1 MAGFA
6 SLPGYGFVNFGRLRA
21 MDNPT
26 AKLSNVGSDFGL
38 TARIKNIIFT
48 PRSEWRVIQAESTSI
63 SRLYSGYVMPMAA
76 FAAVMSFIR
85 MSVVGVDVPTGGT
98 LRVPFAS
105 GVFTS
110 LLTFV
115 MSLVG
120 LYLVGLVINGLASAF
135 GGRPD
140 QRQALKTAAYALTPA
155 WLGTALSFLPMGSLL
170 QFVAGLY
177 GVYVL
182 YIGLP
187 IMMQAKEDG
196 AGGYASSVV
205 ACAIG
210 VGILFGLGAA
220 TLV

>member
-1 MAGFA
+1 
-6 SLPGYGFVNFGRLRA
+6 

-26 AKLSNVGSDFGL
+26 TIVSDFGL
-38 TARIKNIIFT
+38 TTRIRNILLT
-48 PRSEWRVIQAESTSI
+48 PKSEWRVIEAESTSV
-63 SRLYSGYVMPMAA
+63 SKVYSGYVMPMAA

-85 MSVVGVDVPTGGT
+85 LSVVGVEFPSGQTV
-98 LRVPFAS
+98 RAAVAS
-105 GVFTS
+105 GLTTS
-110 LLTFV
+110 LLTFLT
-115 MSLVG
+115 SLAG
-120 LYLVGLVINGLASAF
+120 LYLVGLVINALASAF

-140 QRQALKTAAYALTPA
+140 RRQALKTAAYALTPA
-155 WLGTALSFLPMGSLL
+155 WLGTALSFLPTGSFL
-170 QFVAGLY
+170 QFLAGLY

-182 YIGLP
+182 YVGLP

-205 ACAIG
+205 ACAVG

>member
-1 MAGFA
+1 
-6 SLPGYGFVNFGRLRA
+6 

-26 AKLSNVGSDFGL
+26 ANISDFGL
-38 TARIKNIIFT
+38 AARIKNIVFT
-48 PRSEWRVIQAESTSI
+48 PRSEWRVIAAEPTSI

-76 FAAVMSFIR
+76 FAALMSFIR
-85 MSVVGVDVPTGGT
+85 MSVVGVDVPSGGT
-98 LRVPFAS
+98 IRAPFAT

-110 LLTFV
+110 LLTFLL
-115 MSLVG
+115 SLVG
-120 LYLVGLVINGLASAF
+120 LYLVGLVINALASAF

-155 WLGTALSFLPMGSLL
+155 WLGTALSLLPMGNLL
-170 QFVAGLY
+170 QFSAGLY

-205 ACAIG
+205 ACALG
-210 VGILFGLGAA
+210 VGVLLGLGAA

>member
-1 MAGFA
+1 
-6 SLPGYGFVNFGRLRA
+6 

-26 AKLSNVGSDFGL
+26 AKLSNLGSDFGL
-38 TARIKNIIFT
+38 AARIKNILFT
-48 PRSEWRVIQAESTSI
+48 PRSEWRAIQADPTSI

-85 MSVVGVDVPTGGT
+85 MSVVGVAVPTGGT
-98 LRVPFAS
+98 IRVPFAS

-115 MSLVG
+115 MSLIG
-120 LYLVGLVINGLASAF
+120 LYLVGLVINGLAAVF

-170 QFVAGLY
+170 QFIAGLY

-187 IMMQAKEDG
+187 IMMQAQEDG

-205 ACAIG
+205 ACALG

>member
-1 MAGFA
+1 
-6 SLPGYGFVNFGRLRA
+6 
-21 MDNPT
+21 MDTPT
-26 AKLSNVGSDFGL
+26 ARNISDFGL
-38 TARIKNIIFT
+38 AARIKNIVFT
-48 PRSEWRVIQAESTSI
+48 PRSEWQVIQAERTSI

-85 MSVVGVDVPTGGT
+85 MSVVGVDVPSGATI
-98 LRVPFAS
+98 RVPFAS

-110 LLTFV
+110 LLAFL

-120 LYLVGLVINGLASAF
+120 LYLVGLVINALASAF

-155 WLGTALSFLPMGSLL
+155 WLGTALSLLPIGNLL
-170 QFVAGLY
+170 QFSAGLY

-205 ACAIG
+205 ACALG
-210 VGILFGLGAA
+210 VGILLGLGAA

>member
-1 MAGFA
+1 
-6 SLPGYGFVNFGRLRA
+6 

-26 AKLSNVGSDFGL
+26 AKLSNLGSDFGL
-38 TARIKNIIFT
+38 TARIKNIVFT
-48 PRSEWRVIQAESTSI
+48 PRLEWRVIQAEPTSI

-98 LRVPFAS
+98 IRVPFAS

-115 MSLVG
+115 MSLIG
-120 LYLVGLVINGLASAF
+120 LYLVGLVINGLASVF

-170 QFVAGLY
+170 QFIAGLY

-205 ACAIG
+205 ACALG

>member
-1 MAGFA
+1 
-6 SLPGYGFVNFGRLRA
+6 

-26 AKLSNVGSDFGL
+26 VTVSDFGL
-38 TARIKNIIFT
+38 TERIRNIVFT
-48 PRSEWRVIQAESTSI
+48 PRSEWRVIQAESTSVG
-63 SRLYSGYVMPMAA
+63 RLYCGYVMPMAGFASLMA
-76 FAAVMSFIR
+76 FLR

-98 LRVPFAS
+98 IRVPLAS
-105 GVFTS
+105 GVFTG

-120 LYLVGLVINGLASAF
+120 LYLVGLVINSLASAF

-155 WLGTALSFLPMGSLL
+155 WLGTALSFLPMGNLL
-170 QFVAGLY
+170 QFIAGLY

-205 ACAIG
+205 ACALG

>member
-1 MAGFA
+1 
-6 SLPGYGFVNFGRLRA
+6 
-21 MDNPT
+21 MDNST
-26 AKLSNVGSDFGL
+26 ATLSDFGL
-38 TARIKNIIFT
+38 AARIKNILFT
-48 PRSEWRVIQAESTSI
+48 PKSEWRVIQAEPTSV

-85 MSVVGVDVPTGGT
+85 MSVVGVEVPAGGT
-98 LRVPFAS
+98 IRAS
-105 GVFTS
+105 WIIGLQTS
-110 LLTFV
+110 LLTFLL
-115 MSLVG
+115 SLGG
-120 LYLVGLVINGLASAF
+120 LYLVGLVINSLASAF

-140 QRQALKTAAYALTPA
+140 RRQALKTAAYALTPT
-155 WLGTALSFLPMGSLL
+155 WLGTALSFLPMGGLL
-170 QFVAGLY
+170 QFLAGLY

-205 ACAIG
+205 ACAVG

-220 TLV
+220 SLV

>member
-1 MAGFA
+1 
-6 SLPGYGFVNFGRLRA
+6 

-26 AKLSNVGSDFGL
+26 ATLSDFGL
-38 TARIKNIIFT
+38 AARIRNILFT
-48 PRSEWRVIQAESTSI
+48 PKSEWRVIQAETTSV

-85 MSVVGVDVPTGGT
+85 LSVVGVEVPAGGT
-98 LRVPFAS
+98 ARAS
-105 GVFTS
+105 WMIGLQTS
-110 LLTFV
+110 LLSFLL
-115 MSLVG
+115 SLGG
-120 LYLVGLVINGLASAF
+120 LYLVGLVINSLASAF

-140 QRQALKTAAYALTPA
+140 RRQALQTAAYALTPT

-170 QFVAGLY
+170 QFLAGLY

-205 ACAIG
+205 ACAVG

-220 TLV
+220 SLV

>member
-1 MAGFA
+1 
-6 SLPGYGFVNFGRLRA
+6 
-21 MDNPT
+21 MDHPT
-26 AKLSNVGSDFGL
+26 ISVPDFGL
-38 TARIKNIIFT
+38 ATRIRNIVLA
-48 PRSEWRVIQAESTSI
+48 PKSEWRIIQAEPTPV

-76 FAAVMSFIR
+76 FASVMSFLR
-85 MSVVGVDVPTGGT
+85 LSVVGVEVPSGGT
-98 LRVPFAS
+98 VRAAVVS
-105 GVFTS
+105 GLATS
-110 LLTFV
+110 LLAFLI
-115 MSLVG
+115 SLAG
-120 LYLVGLVINGLASAF
+120 LYLVGLVINSLASAF

-140 QRQALKTAAYALTPA
+140 RRQALKTAAYALTPA
-155 WLGTALSFLPMGSLL
+155 WLGTALSLLPMGNFL
-170 QFVAGLY
+170 QFLAGLY

-182 YIGLP
+182 YVGLP

>member
-1 MAGFA
+1 
-6 SLPGYGFVNFGRLRA
+6 

-26 AKLSNVGSDFGL
+26 ATLSDFGL
-38 TARIKNIIFT
+38 AARIRNILFT
-48 PRSEWRVIQAESTSI
+48 PKSEWRVIQAEATSV

-85 MSVVGVDVPTGGT
+85 LSVVGVEVPAGGT
-98 LRVPFAS
+98 ARAS
-105 GVFTS
+105 WMIGLQTS
-110 LLTFV
+110 LLSFLL
-115 MSLVG
+115 SLGG
-120 LYLVGLVINGLASAF
+120 LYLVGLVINSLASAF

-140 QRQALKTAAYALTPA
+140 RRQALQTAAYALTPT

-170 QFVAGLY
+170 QFLAGLY

-205 ACAIG
+205 ACAVG

-220 TLV
+220 SLV

>member
-1 MAGFA
+1 
-6 SLPGYGFVNFGRLRA
+6 

-26 AKLSNVGSDFGL
+26 YIVSDLGL
-38 TARIKNIIFT
+38 VSRIKNILVT
-48 PRSEWRVIQAESTSI
+48 PRSEWRVIQAEATSV

-76 FAAVMSFIR
+76 FAAAMSFIR
-85 MSVVGVDVPTGGT
+85 MTVVGVEVPSGGT
-98 LRVPFAS
+98 VRAPAVS
-105 GVFTS
+105 GLTTS
-110 LLTFV
+110 LLTFLI
-115 MSLVG
+115 SLAG
-120 LYLVGLVINGLASAF
+120 LYVVGLVINSLAGAF

-140 QRQALKTAAYALTPA
+140 RRQALKTAAYALTPA
-155 WLGTALSFLPMGSLL
+155 WLGTALSFLPMGSFL
-170 QFVAGLY
+170 QFLAGLY

-182 YIGLP
+182 YVGLP

-205 ACAIG
+205 ACAVG

>member
-1 MAGFA
+1 
-6 SLPGYGFVNFGRLRA
+6 

-26 AKLSNVGSDFGL
+26 AKVSNLGSDFGL
-38 TARIKNIIFT
+38 TARIRNILFA
-48 PRSEWRVIQAESTSI
+48 PKSEWRVIQAEPTSV

-85 MSVVGVDVPTGGT
+85 MSVVGVDVP
-98 LRVPFAS
+98 S
-105 GVFTS
+105 GVTIRAPWVS
-110 LLTFV
+110 GLQTTLLTFLL
-115 MSLVG
+115 SLGG
-120 LYLVGLVINGLASAF
+120 LYLVGWVINSLASAF

-140 QRQALKTAAYALTPA
+140 RRQALKTAAYALTPT

-170 QFVAGLY
+170 QFLAGLY

-205 ACAIG
+205 ACAVG

-220 TLV
+220 SLV

>member
-1 MAGFA
+1 
-6 SLPGYGFVNFGRLRA
+6 

-26 AKLSNVGSDFGL
+26 ATLSDFGL
-38 TARIKNIIFT
+38 TARIKNILIT
-48 PRSEWRVIQAESTSI
+48 PKSEWRVIQAEPTSV

-85 MSVVGVDVPTGGT
+85 MSVVGVEVPSGGT
-98 LRVPFAS
+98 IRAS
-105 GVFTS
+105 WINGLQTS
-110 LLTFV
+110 LLTFLL
-115 MSLVG
+115 SLGG
-120 LYLVGLVINGLASAF
+120 LYLVGLVINSLASAF

-140 QRQALKTAAYALTPA
+140 RRQALKTAAYALTPT
-155 WLGTALSFLPMGSLL
+155 WLGTALSFLPMGGLL
-170 QFVAGLY
+170 QFLAGLY

-187 IMMQAKEDG
+187 VMMQAKEDG

-205 ACAIG
+205 ACAVG

-220 TLV
+220 SLV